1 MDIKVDKSCRYTE
14 THEWVRVEGGIATV
28 GITDYAQDQL
38 GDIVYVEMPMVGDTF
53 EKGESFAVAE
63 SVKATSDCYMP
74 LSGEITEV
82 NEELTD
88 SPELVNG
95 EPYGKG
101 WFVKFKPSNLDEL
114 DELLTPKE
122 YEKHAAAEAEKGGH

>member
-63 SVKATSDCYMP
+63 SVKATSDCYLP

-101 WFVKFKPSNLDEL
+101 WFVKCKPSNLDEL
-114 DELLTPKE
+114 DKLLTPKE